1 MQKQI
6 KIYSKDVFCRME
18 SKNLKEVN
26 DSQSEITLDYLL
38 EGSFLLHRIILTG
51 FVE

>member
-6 KIYSKDVFCRME
+6 KIYSKDVFCME

>member
-1 MQKQI
+1 
-6 KIYSKDVFCRME
+6 ME